1 MLMFL
6 NDESFTPEVFLKWLA
21 AHNIEVKQITLI
33 RYAKQ
38 GYMMEQRWRTKLDGV
53 GRVYYSK
60 LAPIEFITASLL
72 TKGCLDID
80 GSTGCIVKFNGM
92 DIFLSRLVF
101 YARNFDMILARAEI
115 AKSDLL
121 EFSTAVPDAVG
132 EVFHLS
138 MDKESI
144 DNYLIDALPRAMQ
157 KYGFENTRDFDRYVD
172 CLTMI
177 YSIVYIKVLD
187 MYGKDLL

>member
-21 AHNIEVKQITLI
+21 AHNLEVKQITLI

-38 GYMMEQRWRTKLDGV
+38 GYMTEQRWRTKLDGV

-60 LAPIEFITASLL
+60 LAPIEFIVAALL
-72 TKGCLDID
+72 TKGSMNL
-80 GSTGCIVKFNGM
+80 GGGTGCIAKLNGM
-92 DIFLSRLVF
+92 DIFLSRLAF
-101 YARNFDMILARAEI
+101 FARNFDMILAQAEI

-157 KYGFENTRDFDRYVD
+157 KYGFENVRELLKEYEKIGFE
-172 CLTMI
+172 
-177 YSIVYIKVLD
+177 SISRSNV
-187 MYGKDLL
+187 